1 VNAWRVN
8 ALHETGSGGGAS
20 TNFMR
25 LLIGVL
31 FAAVCL
37 AQATLKIPPT
47 KASVDL
53 ENQRV
58 EITLWGTVSP
68 TPSGTFALALTV
80 DLGDFQEHLTPILA
94 AHLNRSDRCGDRMT
108 LEKAAIAPSAPS
120 GLLTANV
127 NFERYGCVKAFGK
140 EVTKRLVGGHGV
152 IEVNLTPSVE
162 ENDIAIAA
170 EVRKVDADGSLGQV
184 LRSGSVGDSIREKI
198 AASVESSLQKSVNLK
213 STLPPALEKAISIET
228 VRFADGGDGRLWLTI
243 GGEVRLSAEQLRG
256 IAKELGH

>member
-1 VNAWRVN
+1 VKAWRGN
-8 ALHETGSGGGAS
+8 AVDETGAGGGAS

-31 FAAVCL
+31 FAALCM

-68 TPSGTFALALTV
+68 TPSGTFALALTA
-80 DLGDFQEHLTPILA
+80 DLGDFQDHLTPVLA
-94 AHLNRSDRCGDRMT
+94 AKLNRSDRCGDRMS
-108 LEKAAIAPSAPS
+108 LEKAVLAPS

-140 EVTKRLVGGHGV
+140 EVSKRLVGGHGV

-198 AASVESSLQKSVNLK
+198 ADSVESSVQKSVNLK
-213 STLPPALEKAISIET
+213 SALPPALEKAISIDT
-228 VRFADGGDGRLWLTI
+228 VEFADGGSGRLWLNI
-243 GGEVRLSAEQLRG
+243 AGEVRLSAEQLRS
-256 IAKELGH
+256 IAKDLGH

>member
-1 VNAWRVN
+1 M
-8 ALHETGSGGGAS
+8 S
-20 TNFMR
+20 
-25 LLIGVL
+25 
-31 FAAVCL
+31 
-37 AQATLKIPPT
+37 
-47 KASVDL
+47 
-53 ENQRV
+53 
-58 EITLWGTVSP
+58 
-68 TPSGTFALALTV
+68 
-80 DLGDFQEHLTPILA
+80 
-94 AHLNRSDRCGDRMT
+94 

-140 EVTKRLVGGHGV
+140 EVTKRLAGGHGV

-198 AASVESSLQKSVNLK
+198 ADSVESSLQKSVNLK
-213 STLPPALEKAISIET
+213 STLPPALEKAISIDT
-228 VRFADGGDGRLWLTI
+228 VQFADGGSGRLWLTI
-243 GGEVRLSAEQLRG
+243 AGEVRLSAEQLRG